1 MEYTELNKPINQ
13 IDANNSFSR
22 AVSARKVRKF
32 VKRAAMKNGASGVSG
47 KPSKHVATKNT
58 KKV

>member
-1 MEYTELNKPINQ
+1 MEYTELNKSINQ
-13 IDANNSFSR
+13 IDANNAFSR

-32 VKRAAMKNGASGVSG
+32 VKRAAMKNGASGVSE
-47 KPSKHVATKNT
+47 KPSKRVTTKNA